1 MQIYKKHPTY
11 LHFRPPFNIFCLKSY
26 HPEPPSPD
34 RLRSRLYKHR
44 LSPIVSRELRNLQR
58 GHVLCLI
65 LEELRGQDRW
75 YMVQMV
81 HKENR
86 NVPFVPC
93 TTCTT
98 KVVYLIIV

>member
-11 LHFRPPFNIFCLKSY
+11 LHFRPPFNIFCLKTC
-26 HPEPPSPD
+26 HLEPPSPD
-34 RLRSRLYKHR
+34 RLRSRLYKRR
-44 LSPIVSRELRNLQR
+44 LSPIVPVS
-58 GHVLCLI
+58 
-65 LEELRGQDRW
+65 
-75 YMVQMV
+75 MVQMV